1 MIRLDKLLSH
11 GGLGSRSSVKKLL
24 RSGAVTVNGKSAF
37 DSSMRVDEEKDIVVA
52 DGKKIEIRKVLY
64 LMMYKPSGC
73 VCAKRDGLHR
83 TVFDLLGD
91 AYRTPFFEDNLHT
104 IGRLDCDT
112 EGLLILT
119 TDGGL
124 THRITS
130 PKSECGKTYFVRLAK
145 KVRSAERAAYVSTC
159 AKGVHIA
166 AEGREKEADCKS
178 ARLVWLGSGAANDNE
193 DADECTLTIYEG
205 KFHEVKRIFSALGN
219 EVVYLKRIA
228 IGALALDAS
237 LSSGEYR
244 ELSENEIELLGRIGK
259 LV

>member
-1 MIRLDKLLSH
+1 MIRLDKLLAH

-24 RSGAVTVNGKSAF
+24 RSGAVTVNGKSVF
-37 DSSMRVDEEKDIVVA
+37 DPSLHIDEENDTVDA
-52 DGKKIEIRKVLY
+52 DGKKIEVRKEVY
-64 LMMYKPSGC
+64 LMMHKPSGY

-119 TDGGL
+119 TDGEL

-130 PKSECGKTYFVRLAK
+130 PKSECGKTYFVRLSN
-145 KVRSAERAAYVSTC
+145 KVRSGEAADYVCKC
-159 AKGVHIA
+159 AQGVHIEP
-166 AEGREKEADCKS
+166 EGREKEADCKS
-178 ARLVWLGSGAANDNE
+178 AELVWLGNGDE
-193 DADECTLTIYEG
+193 KDECTLTIYEG

-228 IGALALDAS
+228 IGALRLDES
-237 LSSGEYR
+237 LEKGEWR
-244 ELSENEIELLGRIGK
+244 ELSEDEIELLYRI
-259 LV
+259 

>member
-1 MIRLDKLLSH
+1 MIRLDKLLAH

-24 RSGAVTVNGKSAF
+24 RSGAVTVNGKSVF
-37 DSSMRVDEEKDIVVA
+37 DPSLHIDEDRDVVAA
-52 DGKKIEIRKVLY
+52 DGKKIEVRKEVY
-64 LMMYKPSGC
+64 LMMYKPSGY

-119 TDGGL
+119 TDGEL

-130 PKSECGKTYFVRLAK
+130 PKSECGKTYFVRLSN
-145 KVRSAERAAYVSTC
+145 KVRSGEAVDYVSEC
-159 AKGVHIA
+159 AKGVHIEP
-166 AEGREKEADCKS
+166 EGRENEADCKS
-178 ARLVWLGSGAANDNE
+178 AELVWLGNGDE
-193 DADECTLTIYEG
+193 KDECTLTIYEG

-228 IGALALDAS
+228 IGALRLDES
-237 LSSGEYR
+237 LEKGEWR
-244 ELSENEIELLGRIGK
+244 ELSEDEIELLYRI
-259 LV
+259 

>member
-24 RSGAVTVNGKSAF
+24 RLGAVTVNGKSVF
-37 DSSMRVDEEKDIVVA
+37 DSSMRVDEEKDIVAA
-52 DGKKIEIRKVLY
+52 DGKKIEIRKALY
-64 LMMYKPSGC
+64 LMMYKPSGY

-119 TDGGL
+119 TDGEL

-130 PKSECGKTYFVRLAK
+130 PKSECGKTYVVRLAK
-145 KVRSAERAAYVSTC
+145 KFEAKKGRHTFANVRKACTWSLKEEKKKPTAKAPNSYGSEAAMKKTN
-159 AKGVHIA
+159 
-166 AEGREKEADCKS
+166 
-178 ARLVWLGSGAANDNE
+178 ARLRSTKE
-193 DADECTLTIYEG
+193 SFT
-205 KFHEVKRIFSALGN
+205 K
-219 EVVYLKRIA
+219 
-228 IGALALDAS
+228 
-237 LSSGEYR
+237 
-244 ELSENEIELLGRIGK
+244 
-259 LV
+259 

>member
-1 MIRLDKLLSH
+1 MIRLDKLLAH

-24 RSGAVTVNGKSAF
+24 RSGAVTVNGKSVF
-37 DSSMRVDEEKDIVVA
+37 DPSLHIDEDRDVVAA
-52 DGKKIEIRKVLY
+52 DGKKVEIRKEVY
-64 LMMYKPSGC
+64 FMMHKPSGY
-73 VCAKRDGLHR
+73 VCAKRDGLHQ

-119 TDGGL
+119 TDGEL

-130 PKSECGKTYFVRLAK
+130 PKSECGKTYFVRLSN
-145 KVRSAERAAYVSTC
+145 KVRSGEAADYVSEC
-159 AKGVHIA
+159 AQGVHIA
-166 AEGREKEADCKS
+166 AEGREKEVDCKS
-178 ARLVWLGSGAANDNE
+178 ARLVWLGSGDE
-193 DADECTLTIYEG
+193 KDECTLTIYEG

-228 IGALALDAS
+228 IGALRLDES
-237 LSSGEYR
+237 LEKGEWR
-244 ELSENEIELLGRIGK
+244 ELSEDEIELLYRI
-259 LV
+259 

>member
-1 MIRLDKLLSH
+1 MIRLDKLLAH

-24 RSGAVTVNGKSAF
+24 RSGAVTVNGKSVF
-37 DSSMRVDEEKDIVVA
+37 DPSLHIDEDRDVVAA
-52 DGKKIEIRKVLY
+52 DGKKVEIRKEVY
-64 LMMYKPSGC
+64 LMMHKPSGY

-119 TDGGL
+119 TDGEL

-130 PKSECGKTYFVRLAK
+130 PKSECGKTYFVRLSN
-145 KVRSAERAAYVSTC
+145 KVRSGEAADYVCKC
-159 AKGVHIA
+159 AQGVHIGP
-166 AEGREKEADCKS
+166 EGREKEADCKS
-178 ARLVWLGSGAANDNE
+178 ACLVWLGSGDE
-193 DADECTLTIYEG
+193 KDECTLTIYEG

-228 IGALALDAS
+228 IGALRMDES
-237 LSSGEYR
+237 LEKGEWR
-244 ELSENEIELLGRIGK
+244 ELSEDEIELLYRI
-259 LV
+259 

>member
-24 RSGAVTVNGKSAF
+24 RSGAVTVNGKTVF
-37 DSSMRVDEEKDIVVA
+37 DSSIRIDEACDAVA
-52 DGKKIEIRKVLY
+52 ACGKKIEIRNEIY
-64 LMMYKPSGC
+64 LMMHKPSGF

-91 AYRTPFFEDNLHT
+91 SYRTPFLEDNLHT

-119 TDGGL
+119 TDGAL

-145 KVRSAERAAYVSTC
+145 KEGGAEQAEYVKRC
-159 AKGVHIA
+159 AEGVHIPP
-166 AEGREKEADCKS
+166 EENEKEADCKS
-178 ARLVWLGSGAANDNE
+178 ARLVWLGSGDE
-193 DADECTLTIYEG
+193 KDECTLTIYEG
-205 KFHEVKRIFSALGN
+205 KFHEVKRIFAALGN

-228 IGALALDAS
+228 IGELALDAS

-244 ELSENEIELLGRIGK
+244 ELTEDEIERLSRFGK
-259 LV
+259 PL

>member
-24 RSGAVTVNGKSAF
+24 RSGAVTVNGNSVSAASIRI
-37 DSSMRVDEEKDIVVA
+37 DDENDVVA
-52 DGKKIEIRKVLY
+52 VRGKRIEVRKAVY
-64 LMMYKPSGC
+64 LMMHKPSGF
-73 VCAKRDGLHR
+73 VCAKRDGLYE

-91 AYRTPFFEDNLHT
+91 PYRTPFFEENLHT

-119 TDGGL
+119 TDGEL

-130 PKSECGKTYFVRLAK
+130 PKSECGKTYFVRLSN
-145 KVRSAERAAYVSTC
+145 KVRSGEAADYVSEC
-159 AKGVHIA
+159 AKGVHIEP
-166 AEGREKEADCKS
+166 EGREKEADCKS
-178 ARLVWLGSGAANDNE
+178 ACLVWLGSGDE
-193 DADECTLTIYEG
+193 KDECTLTIYEG

-228 IGALALDAS
+228 IGALRMDES
-237 LSSGEYR
+237 LERGGCR
-244 ELSENEIELLGRIGK
+244 ELSEDEIELLSRI
-259 LV
+259 

>member
-24 RSGAVTVNGKSAF
+24 RSGAVTVNGKNVF
-37 DSSMRVDEEKDIVVA
+37 DSSLRVDEEKDTVAA
-52 DGKKIEIRKVLY
+52 DGKKIEIRKNVY
-64 LMMYKPSGC
+64 LMMHKPSGC

-83 TVFDLLGD
+83 TVFDLLDD

-104 IGRLDCDT
+104 IGRLDCDS

-119 TDGGL
+119 TDGEL

-145 KVRSAERAAYVSTC
+145 KVQSAEMAAYVSAC

-178 ARLVWLGSGAANDNE
+178 AELVWLGNGTANDNGV
-193 DADECTLTIYEG
+193 ADECTLTIYEG

-228 IGALALDAS
+228 IGTLRLDES
-237 LSSGEYR
+237 LERGGRR
-244 ELSENEIELLGRIGK
+244 ELSEDEIKVLSRI
-259 LV
+259 

>member
-24 RSGAVTVNGKSAF
+24 RSGAF
-37 DSSMRVDEEKDIVVA
+37 DKDRDGLVIGEGAGTFILEDLEHAA
-52 DGKKIEIRKVLY
+52 DGKKIEIRKEVY
-64 LMMYKPSGC
+64 LMMYKPSGY
-73 VCAKRDGLHR
+73 VCAKRDGLYR

-119 TDGGL
+119 TDGEL

-145 KVRSAERAAYVSTC
+145 KIRSAEGSAYVSEC

-178 ARLVWLGSGAANDNE
+178 ARLVWLGSGDE
-193 DADECTLTIYEG
+193 KDECTLTIYEG

-228 IGALALDAS
+228 IGALRMDES
-237 LSSGEYR
+237 LNRGGCR
-244 ELSENEIELLGRIGK
+244 ELSESEIELLGRI
-259 LV
+259 

>member
-11 GGLGSRSSVKKLL
+11 AGLGSRSSVKKLL
-24 RSGAVTVNGKSAF
+24 RSGAVTVNGKTVF
-37 DSSMRVDEEKDIVVA
+37 DASVRVDEENDAVTVR
-52 DGKKIEIRKVLY
+52 GKKIEVRRAVY
-64 LMMYKPSGC
+64 LMMHKPSGF
-73 VCAKRDGLHR
+73 VCANRDGLHE

-91 AYRTPFFEDNLHT
+91 AYRTPFFEENLHT

-119 TDGGL
+119 TDGEF

-145 KVRSAERAAYVSTC
+145 KVRSAERAAYVSKC

-178 ARLVWLGSGAANDNE
+178 AELVWLGSGDE
-193 DADECTLTIYEG
+193 KDECTLTIYEG

-228 IGALALDAS
+228 IGALRLDES
-237 LSSGEYR
+237 LEKGDWR
-244 ELSENEIELLGRIGK
+244 ELSEDEIELLYRI
-259 LV
+259 

>member
-1 MIRLDKLLSH
+1 MIRLDKLLAH

-24 RSGAVTVNGKSAF
+24 RSGAVTVNGKSVF
-37 DSSMRVDEEKDIVVA
+37 DPSLHIDEDRDVVAA
-52 DGKKIEIRKVLY
+52 DGKKVEIRKEVY
-64 LMMYKPSGC
+64 LMMHKPSGY
-73 VCAKRDGLHR
+73 VCAKRDGLHQ

-119 TDGGL
+119 TDGEL

-130 PKSECGKTYFVRLAK
+130 PKSECGKTYFVRLSN
-145 KVRSAERAAYVSTC
+145 KVRSGEAADYVCKC
-159 AKGVHIA
+159 AQGVHIGP
-166 AEGREKEADCKS
+166 EGREKEADCKS
-178 ARLVWLGSGAANDNE
+178 AELVWLGNGDE
-193 DADECTLTIYEG
+193 KDECTLTIYEG

-228 IGALALDAS
+228 IGALRLDES
-237 LSSGEYR
+237 LEKGEWR
-244 ELSENEIELLGRIGK
+244 ELSEDEIELLYRI
-259 LV
+259 

>member
-24 RSGAVTVNGKSAF
+24 RSGAVTVNGKSVF
-37 DSSMRVDEEKDIVVA
+37 DSSMRVDEEKDIVAA
-52 DGKKIEIRKVLY
+52 DGKKIEIRKALY
-64 LMMYKPSGC
+64 LMMYKPSGY

-119 TDGGL
+119 TDGEL

-145 KVRSAERAAYVSTC
+145 KVRSAEGSAYVSEC

-178 ARLVWLGSGAANDNE
+178 ARLVWLGSGDE
-193 DADECTLTIYEG
+193 KDECTLTIYEG

-228 IGALALDAS
+228 IGALRMDES
-237 LSSGEYR
+237 LERGGCR
-244 ELSENEIELLGRIGK
+244 ELSEDEIELLSRIGK